1 MAAVSIAL
9 ATYNGAHFLDE
20 QLESLARQTLLP
32 AELVVS
38 DDGSTDATM
47 DILRA
52 FAARAP
58 FPVRIL
64 PGHDRLGVAENF
76 FRAAEACTA
85 PLIAF
90 CDQDDVWLTEKLAL
104 CVERMEQDGSLL
116 AMHIATLTDA
126 HLAPVGLHRQDI
138 AGNSV
143 APALTRDIGVGCWGN
158 TMLFR
163 GSLLSAADWRHRP
176 TQTWK
181 RAPMLHDSWIYVLA
195 CALGPVSLIDEP
207 LCLYRQHDGNLMGT
221 VRKRSLLGR
230 MRGLRYVPLYHYRLA
245 AAFYRD
251 MASIFGTITDPE
263 FSEQAA
269 LAARAFQQRA
279 RRTEARINCH
289 IAPDIIARARSLCER
304 QDDPLP
310 SSLTSDLL
318 LGVLRLGKV
327 DDRAA

>member
-9 ATYNGAHFLDE
+9 ATYNGARFLDE

-47 DILRA
+47 EILRA

-64 PGHDRLGVAENF
+64 QGDQRLGVADNF
-76 FRAAEACTA
+76 FRAAEACA
-85 PLIAF
+85 SPLIAF
-90 CDQDDVWLTEKLAL
+90 CDQDDVWLPEKLAT
-104 CVERMEQDGSLL
+104 CVRRLEQDGSLL

-126 HLAPVGLHRQDI
+126 RLTPVGLHRQDI
-138 AGNSV
+138 AGNAV

-163 GSLLSAADWRHRP
+163 RTLLSVADWRHRP

-181 RAPMLHDSWIYVLA
+181 QAPMLHDSWIYVLA

-207 LCLYRQHDGNLMGT
+207 LCLYRQHDSNLTGT

-230 MRGLRYVPLYHYRLA
+230 MRGLRYVPLYHFRLA
-245 AAFYRD
+245 AAFYRG
-251 MASIFGTITDPE
+251 MASIFGAVTDPE
-263 FSEQAA
+263 FAEQAA
-269 LAARAFQQRA
+269 LAARAFQHRA
-279 RRTEARINCH
+279 HRTEARINCH
-289 IAPDIIARARSLCER
+289 IAPDIVARARSLR
-304 QDDPLP
+304 KQQDDILP